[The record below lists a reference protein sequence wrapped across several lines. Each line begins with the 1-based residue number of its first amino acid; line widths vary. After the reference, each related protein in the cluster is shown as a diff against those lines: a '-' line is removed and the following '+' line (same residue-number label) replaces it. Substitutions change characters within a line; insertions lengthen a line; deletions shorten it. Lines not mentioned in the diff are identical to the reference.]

1 MVRSLKARLE
11 KIKEYAGKTE
21 YATQDEC
28 MSLYVDCL
36 RFVFQQDEIKIDIGD
51 FITSFNGIKLADYK
65 KSKKRMD
72 ELREMT
78 GISEFPELDQKSEV
92 TSI

>member
-11 KIKEYAGKTE
+11 KLEEYAGKTE

-36 RFVFQQDEIKIDIGD
+36 RLDFQDNGLDINMD
-51 FITSFNGIKLADYK
+51 DYIPRKL
-65 KSKKRMD
+65 
-72 ELREMT
+72 
-78 GISEFPELDQKSEV
+78 V
-92 TSI
+92 TSNLQIINEQKKK

>member
-1 MVRSLKARLE
+1 MVRSLKIRLE

-28 MSLYVDCL
+28 ISLYVDCL
-36 RFVFQQDEIKIDIGD
+36 RLAFQDNGLDINIDDYIPRKFSDVKFSDYKRAKEKIDE
-51 FITSFNGIKLADYK
+51 L
-65 KSKKRMD
+65 KSEVKER
-72 ELREMT
+72 
-78 GISEFPELDQKSEV
+78 EV

>member
-11 KIKEYAGKTE
+11 KLEEYAGKTE
-21 YATQDEC
+21 YATTDEC
-28 MSLYVDCL
+28 ISLYVDCL
-36 RFVFQQDEIKIDIGD
+36 R
-51 FITSFNGIKLADYK
+51 LADYK

-78 GISEFPELDQKSEV
+78 GISEFPELDQ
-92 TSI
+92 

>member
-11 KIKEYAGKTE
+11 KIKEHASKTE

-36 RFVFQQDEIKIDIGD
+36 RLAFQDNGLDINMD
-51 FITSFNGIKLADYK
+51 DYIPRKFSDVKFSDYK
-65 KSKKRMD
+65 RAKEKIEELKRMV
-72 ELREMT
+72 EE
-78 GISEFPELDQKSEV
+78 SEV
-92 TSI
+92 NSI

>member
-36 RFVFQQDEIKIDIGD
+36 RLAFQDNGLDINIDDYIPRKFSDVKSSDYKRAKEKIDE
-51 FITSFNGIKLADYK
+51 L
-65 KSKKRMD
+65 KSKVK
-72 ELREMT
+72 E
-78 GISEFPELDQKSEV
+78 SEV

>member
-28 MSLYVDCL
+28 ISLYVDCL
-36 RFVFQQDEIKIDIGD
+36 RLAFQDNGLDINMD
-51 FITSFNGIKLADYK
+51 DYIPVNLVMSNFQIINKQK
-65 KSKKRMD
+65 KK
-72 ELREMT
+72 
-78 GISEFPELDQKSEV
+78 
-92 TSI
+92 

>member
-11 KIKEYAGKTE
+11 KIKEHASKTE

-36 RFVFQQDEIKIDIGD
+36 RLAFQDNGLDINMD
-51 FITSFNGIKLADYK
+51 DYIPRKFSDVKFSDYK
-65 KSKKRMD
+65 QAKEKIEELKRMV
-72 ELREMT
+72 EE
-78 GISEFPELDQKSEV
+78 SEV
-92 TSI
+92 NSI

>member
-11 KIKEYAGKTE
+11 KIKEYAENTE

-36 RFVFQQDEIKIDIGD
+36 RLTFQDNGLDINMD
-51 FITSFNGIKLADYK
+51 DYIPRKFSDVKFSDYK
-65 KSKKRMD
+65 QAKEKIEELKRMV
-72 ELREMT
+72 EERE
-78 GISEFPELDQKSEV
+78 V
-92 TSI
+92 NSI

>member
-28 MSLYVDCL
+28 MSLYVVCL
-36 RFVFQQDEIKIDIGD
+36 RLAFQD
-51 FITSFNGIKLADYK
+51 N
-65 KSKKRMD
+65 
-72 ELREMT
+72 
-78 GISEFPELDQKSEV
+78 
-92 TSI
+92 

>member
-21 YATQDEC
+21 YATQDEY

-36 RFVFQQDEIKIDIGD
+36 RLAFQDNGLDINMD
-51 FITSFNGIKLADYK
+51 DYIPRKFSDVKFSDYK
-65 KSKKRMD
+65 QAKEKIEELKRMV
-72 ELREMT
+72 EE
-78 GISEFPELDQKSEV
+78 SEV
-92 TSI
+92 NSI

>member
-11 KIKEYAGKTE
+11 KIKQYVGKTE

-36 RFVFQQDEIKIDIGD
+36 RLAFQDNGLDINMDDYTPRKFSDVKSSDYKRAKEKIDE
-51 FITSFNGIKLADYK
+51 L
-65 KSKKRMD
+65 KSKVK
-72 ELREMT
+72 E
-78 GISEFPELDQKSEV
+78 SEV

>member
-1 MVRSLKARLE
+1 MDRSLKARLE
-11 KIKEYAGKTE
+11 KIKEHASQTE

-36 RFVFQQDEIKIDIGD
+36 RLAFQDNGLDINMDDYIPRKFSDVKSSDYKRAKEKIDE
-51 FITSFNGIKLADYK
+51 L
-65 KSKKRMD
+65 KSKVK
-72 ELREMT
+72 E
-78 GISEFPELDQKSEV
+78 SEV